1 MNLNKPLRFFWTLLW
16 KLVTPVLLSFIT
28 VLAWVNHEPMAY
40 EDYEFPAGIEA
51 MGWIMELLPL
61 LIVLLYPII
70 PLRRAYNE
78 GQSAP
83 YITDFFQNTSAVC
96 LGTSDKFG
104 GIADAIYHV
113 LAQVLKMGKFVNKF
127 SFDFIALSTL
137 IN

>member
-1 MNLNKPLRFFWTLLW
+1 MVHVAWAYGTDKFFDHLEEMSMNLNKPLRFFWALLW

-78 GQSAP
+78 G
-83 YITDFFQNTSAVC
+83 
-96 LGTSDKFG
+96 
-104 GIADAIYHV
+104 
-113 LAQVLKMGKFVNKF
+113 
-127 SFDFIALSTL
+127 
-137 IN
+137 